1 MIVTAGNPA
10 APNLNELA
18 SRFGRATSY
27 FGVTHPSEPN
37 YVAVL
42 GGNSFGIADDNPY
55 YMNSVT
61 KPGRQRFRHLMS
73 GPSASSRDRAA
84 SSRRW
89 WSTGTAPDGPSYPAR
104 TQAAP
109 GTTSTA

>member
-1 MIVTAGNPA
+1 
-10 APNLNELA
+10 
-18 SRFGRATSY
+18 
-27 FGVTHPSEPN
+27 THPSEPN

-42 GGNSFGIADDNPY
+42 GGNSFGIAGDNPY

-109 GTTSTA
+109 GTTSTASKPSDRTTYGRLVSSSVPAARTRH